1 MPVITIAGNPGIS
14 KEKKE
19 KMIKEVSQIV
29 ADAYDLPISTTTV
42 LIQAYP
48 RYPRDDIGVGGEILS
63 NIDE

>member
-48 RYPRDDIGVGGEILS
+48 RDDIGVGGEILS

>member
-29 ADAYDLPISTTTV
+29 ADAYGLPISTTTV
-42 LIQAYP
+42 LIQS
-48 RYPRDDIGVGGEILS
+48 YPRDDIGVGGEILS

>member
-19 KMIKEVSQIV
+19 KMIKEISQIV
-29 ADAYDLPISTTTV
+29 ADAYGLPISTTTV
-42 LIQAYP
+42 LIQA
-48 RYPRDDIGVGGEILS
+48 YPRDDIGVGGEILS